1 LPNTASSFRVK
12 VSVPFVVKDTTIRHM
27 SLLQHTGPSTFYTE
41 LAELPL
47 PVSADFVA
55 GDGAYQLDQPL

>member
-1 LPNTASSFRVK
+1 
-12 VSVPFVVKDTTIRHM
+12 M

-55 GDGAYQLDQPL
+55 SDGTYQLDQPLWRFTHNIYSQLLESLM